1 MVGDPTLKFRVKF
14 TAEILENAMSSLNS
28 VLVFKSIVKLSAT
41 NRRPKPLTHY
51 SVTKDD
57 EAISLLILNSSK
69 SKI

>member
-1 MVGDPTLKFRVKF
+1 MVGDPTLKFA
-14 TAEILENAMSSLNS
+14 AETLENAMSSLNS

-51 SVTKDD
+51 SVTKGD

-69 SKI
+69 NKI